1 MRKIL
6 FGIFI
11 ILILFACK
19 KDELDGGYSILQ
31 GKWKWIGASETVTNH
46 NTGNQTSSW
55 VSFDEYSNEYFME
68 FEKKGKLSYW
78 INESESRFY
87 RIETVTDDPDCDL
100 NFVNNCHYVGINL
113 NFNVGDFLHIF
124 TNEDTMVVISS
135 LTHVPAQN
143 YSDQTDSYSYI
154 HRFVRIN

>member
-1 MRKIL
+1 MNKFL
-6 FGIFI
+6 L
-11 ILILFACK
+11 LILAMILVFSCK

-78 INESESRFY
+78 INESETRFY
-87 RIETVTDDPDCDL
+87 RVEHVWDDPDCDL
-100 NFVNNCHYVGINL
+100 NFVNNCQYVGINL
-113 NFNVGDFLHIF
+113 NFNPEKFMRIYM
-124 TNEDTMVVISS
+124 NEDTMVVFST
-135 LTHVPAQN
+135 LTNAPVQN